1 MNKKIQIPIT
11 EEDIRMFQE
20 LVHYDRES
28 FTWTFDGIDVEFVK
42 DEEEMQSMIS
52 HELAQIWITSDGKR
66 FLTKNEAVKH
76 EESIQPTITEKW
88 LDKIKG
94 E

>member
-1 MNKKIQIPIT
+1 MNKKIQIPIG

-42 DEEEMQSMIS
+42 DEEEM
-52 HELAQIWITSDGKR
+52 
-66 FLTKNEAVKH
+66 
-76 EESIQPTITEKW
+76 
-88 LDKIKG
+88 
-94 E
+94 